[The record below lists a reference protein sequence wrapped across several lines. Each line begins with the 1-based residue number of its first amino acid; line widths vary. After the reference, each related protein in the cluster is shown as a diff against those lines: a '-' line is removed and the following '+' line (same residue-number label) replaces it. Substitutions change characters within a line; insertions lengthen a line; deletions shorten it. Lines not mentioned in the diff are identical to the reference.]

1 MIKQL
6 VILMLLPLLVLAA
19 CTPNVP
25 PGSKGVVFAQSG
37 VEREQASSISDE
49 DLQALSAA
57 KAAFA
62 FNFYKQIKDKPGNLV
77 FSPLSLSLAL
87 SMTMAGAQGTT
98 LSEMQQA
105 LAVEGLGDAVHP
117 GMNALLQA
125 LAESEA
131 QEERKAEGDPFQL
144 NIANSTWG
152 QAGFEINPAFLDLLA
167 QHYGAGVY
175 QVDFAQDSEL
185 ARQAIN
191 DWVSEETAG
200 KIPELIGE
208 GVLNPLTRLVLANAI
223 YFNGSWYYPFYEEA
237 TEKADFTLLDGTLT
251 SVEMMQLGAEQLAYA
266 QTENYQLLRLPYL
279 SQDFGMLLIV
289 PDEGAFGEVE
299 AGLDAQRFL
308 DSQAEMQSRPV
319 FLKMPKFDFESA
331 TDASEPL
338 KQMGMPTAFD
348 PVMADFSA
356 ITGKPDLYITDVLH
370 KATVSVN
377 EKGTEAA
384 AATAVIMAI
393 KSAPPQEPINLVIDR
408 PFLFAIQ
415 HLPSNTILFMGRV
428 QQP

>member
-1 MIKQL
+1 MRNTII
-6 VILMLLPLLVLAA
+6 ILILGTLVLAA
-19 CTPNVP
+19 CSPFSP
-25 PGSKGVVFAQSG
+25 AEGEAVVFAQSEIARDTQPA
-37 VEREQASSISDE
+37 VSPE
-49 DLQALSAA
+49 DLQALSEAN
-57 KAAFA
+57 AAFA
-62 FNFYKQIKDKPGNLV
+62 FNFYNQIKDKPGNLV

-105 LAVEGLGDAVHP
+105 LAVGDLGDAVHP

-125 LAESEA
+125 LAASEA
-131 QEERKAEGDPFQL
+131 EEDRKAGGDPFQL

-175 QVDFAQDSEL
+175 QVDFAQDPEF

-191 DWVSEETAG
+191 DWVADATAE
-200 KIPELIGE
+200 KIPSLIPE
-208 GVLNPLTRLVLANAI
+208 GAINSLTRLVLANAI

-237 TEKADFTLLDGTLT
+237 TEKADFKLLDGSVS
-251 SVEMMQLGAEQLAYA
+251 SVEMMQLGTERLAYA
-266 QTENYQLLRLPYL
+266 RAEDYQLLRLPYL

-415 HLPSNTILFMGRV
+415 HLPSNTILFIGRV
-428 QQP
+428 LQP

>member
-19 CTPNVP
+19 CTSSTPS
-25 PGSKGVVFAQSG
+25 GSKGAVFAQSEL
-37 VEREQASSISDE
+37 EREQAPSISDE
-49 DLQALSAA
+49 DMQALSEAN
-57 KAAFA
+57 AAFA
-62 FNFYKQIKDKPGNLV
+62 FNFYNQIKDKPGNLV

-105 LAVEGLGDAVHP
+105 LAVEGLGEAVHP
-117 GMNALLQA
+117 SMNALLQA
-125 LAESEA
+125 LAASEA
-131 QEERKAEGDPFQL
+131 EEDRKASGDPFQL

-175 QVDFAQDSEL
+175 QVDFVQDAEA

-191 DWVSEETAG
+191 NWVSEETAG
-200 KIPELIGE
+200 KIPDLIGE
-208 GVLNPLTRLVLANAI
+208 GVLSPLTRLVLANAI

-237 TEKADFTLLDGTLT
+237 TEKADFTLLDGKLA
-251 SVEMMQLGAEQLAYA
+251 SVDMMQLGTEQLAYA
-266 QTENYQLLRLPYL
+266 RAEDYQLLRLPYL

-289 PDEGAFGEVE
+289 PEEGAFAEVE

-319 FLKMPKFDFESA
+319 FLKMPEFDFESA

-348 PVMADFSA
+348 PVMADFSV
-356 ITGKPDLYITDVLH
+356 ITGEPNLYITDVLH

-384 AATAVIMAI
+384 AATAVVMAL

-428 QQP
+428 LQP

>member
-1 MIKQL
+1 MRNTII
-6 VILMLLPLLVLAA
+6 ILMLATLVLAA
-19 CTPNVP
+19 CSPFSP
-25 PGSKGVVFAQSG
+25 AEGEAVVFAQSEIARDSQPA
-37 VEREQASSISDE
+37 VSPE

-57 KAAFA
+57 NAAFA
-62 FNFYKQIKDKPGNLV
+62 FNFYDQIKDKPGNLV

-98 LSEMQQA
+98 LSEMEQA
-105 LAVEGLGDAVHP
+105 LAVEDLGDAVHP

-131 QEERKAEGDPFQL
+131 QEDRKAGGDPFQL

-167 QHYGAGVY
+167 QQYDAGVY
-175 QVDFAQDSEL
+175 QVDFAQDPEF

-191 DWVSEETAG
+191 DWVAEATAE
-200 KIPELIGE
+200 KIPSLIPE
-208 GVLNPLTRLVLANAI
+208 GAINSLTRLVLANAI

-237 TEKADFTLLDGTLT
+237 TEKADFMLLDG
-251 SVEMMQLGAEQLAYA
+251 SVLSVDMMQLGTEQLAYA
-266 QTENYQLLRLPYL
+266 RAEDYQLLRLPYL

-289 PDEGAFGEVE
+289 PDEGAFAEVE

-308 DSQAEMQSRPV
+308 ASQVDMHFSQV
-319 FLKMPKFDFESA
+319 FLKMPKFDFES
-331 TDASEPL
+331 TIGASDPL
-338 KQMGMPTAFD
+338 KQMGMHSAFD
-348 PVMADFSA
+348 PDQADFSA

-370 KATVSVN
+370 KATISVN
-377 EKGTEAA
+377 EQGTEAA
-384 AATAVIMAI
+384 AATAVIMAPT
-393 KSAPPQEPINLVIDR
+393 SAFPDEPINLVIDR

-428 QQP
+428 LQP